1 MRKFTIPLLLV
12 VVAVLAAAI
21 VAFNQWSNKNIFLP
35 ENLVYTLE
43 PGKGFSQVSSELIEL
58 GVSFDPTLF
67 YLLAKLEGVER
78 NLQAGTYDLPTSF
91 TPKQLIS
98 MFALGKVKLYDFRI
112 NEGWT
117 YSDLESAL
125 SSNPN
130 VTFTLNLYSY
140 QQNVRRLGVGYTFLE
155 GVFFP
160 DTYSFE
166 KGTKDIDILK
176 RAHNKM
182 KQYLKQ
188 LEKTDELDGYS
199 SANLLTLASLIEK
212 ETGLDEDRP
221 LISQVFHK
229 RLIKKMRLQTDPSV
243 IFALGDEFDGNLTRK
258 HLRLDSPYNTYR
270 RRGLPPSP
278 IAYPSEAS
286 LSAAAN
292 PANTDYLYFVAR
304 GDGSSQFSKTLREH
318 NRAVRKYQLKRGKE

>member
-1 MRKFTIPLLLV
+1 MRKFTILLLLA
-12 VVAVLAAAI
+12 VAVVLAAI
-21 VAFNQWSNKNIFLP
+21 VAFNQWSNKNISLP

-58 GVSFDPTLF
+58 GVSFDPNLF

-91 TPKQLIS
+91 TPKQLIRT
-98 MFALGKVKLYDFRI
+98 FALGKVKLYDFRI

-117 YSDLESAL
+117 YSDLKRAL
-125 SSNPN
+125 TSNPN

-140 QQNVRRLGVGYTFLE
+140 QQNVRRLDVAYTFLE

-166 KGTKDIDILK
+166 KGTKDIEILK

-286 LSAAAN
+286 LVAAAN

-304 GDGSSQFSKTLREH
+304 GDGSSEFSKTLREH